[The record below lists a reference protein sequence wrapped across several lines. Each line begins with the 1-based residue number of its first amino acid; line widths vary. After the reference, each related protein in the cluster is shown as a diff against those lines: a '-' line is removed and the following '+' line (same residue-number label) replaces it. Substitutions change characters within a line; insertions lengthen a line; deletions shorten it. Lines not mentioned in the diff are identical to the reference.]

1 MREAF
6 DHDYPPAEWT
16 VDDVAGALRATGEQY
31 PLPTY
36 EDEAVW
42 DDLRTHDLT
51 GPVVED
57 VLERAADAR
66 EEPVSHLPATLYLDY
81 TRTGNRTRYQE
92 AWRTRQRRLGLFV
105 LAESFERES
114 EYLDPILDYAW
125 AITEQATWAWP
136 AHLGG
141 ERIEG
146 LPGIVPDD
154 ERTVAL
160 FNAGMA
166 KVLAEIDHVLGERLH
181 PALRERI
188 RAEADRQVFTPYE
201 AREDF
206 GWMRTP
212 ANNWNAVCNAGVAV
226 AAMHLLDDVD
236 RQARILTK
244 AVHSLEAY
252 LADFDEDG
260 CTAEGI
266 GYWNYGFSNY
276 VELADHL
283 ETRTGGAC
291 SLFEVPIVRDIATYP
306 LQVEMSPGHY
316 VPFSDAHEESTVSPY
331 AACRLGERLDV
342 PGVAA
347 RGRAAFAE
355 TDPIHNRL
363 GNTLRNALAAR
374 AVSPDLAVP
383 TPAPVGHFE
392 GFGWW
397 IARDDPADPDGLV
410 VAAKAG
416 HNQESHNHNDCGT
429 FVVHYGRESLL
440 TDLGSPT
447 YDRDYFGPDRYT
459 DYLAPRSLGHSVP
472 HVNGCEQ
479 ASGRYADDDGWYGSE
494 VIERT
499 GDGDETFG
507 VELAG
512 AYPDAAGLDSLRR
525 TITLERSG
533 AGTGPRVTVA
543 DDLTF
548 ERPENTFESVLVS
561 YFPLE
566 ARDGDVIATGERGR
580 ATVTADRGADVAVEH
595 LPAAVDDRDVWR
607 ARFACEASGEEGS
620 LELTVGV
627 ERTE

>member
-66 EEPVSHLPATLYLDY
+66 EEPVPHLPATMYLDY

-105 LAESFERES
+105 LAESFEREG
-114 EYLDPILDYAW
+114 EYLDPILDYVW

-166 KVLAEIDHVLGERLH
+166 KVLAEIDHV
-181 PALRERI
+181 
-188 RAEADRQVFTPYE
+188 
-201 AREDF
+201 
-206 GWMRTP
+206 
-212 ANNWNAVCNAGVAV
+212 
-226 AAMHLLDDVD
+226 
-236 RQARILTK
+236 
-244 AVHSLEAY
+244 
-252 LADFDEDG
+252 
-260 CTAEGI
+260 
-266 GYWNYGFSNY
+266 
-276 VELADHL
+276 
-283 ETRTGGAC
+283 
-291 SLFEVPIVRDIATYP
+291 
-306 LQVEMSPGHY
+306 
-316 VPFSDAHEESTVSPY
+316 
-331 AACRLGERLDV
+331 LGERLDV

-607 ARFACEASGEEGS
+607 ARFAREASGGEGS